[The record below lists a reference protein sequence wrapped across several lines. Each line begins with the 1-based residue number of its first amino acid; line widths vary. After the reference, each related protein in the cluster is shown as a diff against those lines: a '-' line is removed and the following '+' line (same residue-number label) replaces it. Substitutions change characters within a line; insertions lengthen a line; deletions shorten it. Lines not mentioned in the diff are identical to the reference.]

1 MGHPPRAYGSVRTLL
16 ALRNRVVESHP
27 NGAYTHAVRKGWC
40 TLPVTWK
47 WAAHFQ
53 GKGGL
58 MQLRLE
64 SRPVGDVLVVE
75 CHGRIVAGN
84 EVFTLHSFVGD
95 SIVKYGDVVLV
106 LDHVEFVD
114 SSGLG
119 ALVRL
124 MQTARAKGGDLKLS
138 GVPAK
143 TRKTLEMTNLASH
156 FELYDTVEEA
166 ITAAYLGSR
175 YSRGKVGDERS
186 RILCVYES
194 TDVRTFMREVLCGA
208 GYNALTTASIEDARI
223 LLKATKAKLVVI
235 SARMQ
240 ASYGKPTVKVLEEI
254 DPAVAVVVLDDN
266 FATQDPG
273 DAAEKLLSC
282 VCSQPGKA

>member
-1 MGHPPRAYGSVRTLL
+1 
-16 ALRNRVVESHP
+16 
-27 NGAYTHAVRKGWC
+27 
-40 TLPVTWK
+40 
-47 WAAHFQ
+47 
-53 GKGGL
+53 

-64 SRPVGDVLVVE
+64 SRPVGDVLVVD

-84 EVFTLHSFVGD
+84 EVFTLHSYVGD
-95 SIVKYGDVVLV
+95 SIVKYGDVVLD
-106 LDHVEFVD
+106 LSDVEFVD

-124 MQTARAKGGDLKLS
+124 MQTARSKAGDIKLS
-138 GVPAK
+138 RVSPRI
-143 TRKTLEMTNLASH
+143 RKTLEMTGLVTQ
-156 FELYDTVEEA
+156 FEIYDSVEEA

-175 YSRGKVGDERS
+175 YSRGKIGDARS

-194 TDVRTFMREVLCGA
+194 TDVRTFLREVLCGA
-208 GYNALTTASIEDARI
+208 GYNALTTATIEDARI

-240 ASYGKPTVKVLEEI
+240 TVYGKPTRKVLEEI
-254 DPAVAVVVLDDN
+254 DPTVGIVVLDES

-273 DAAEKLLSC
+273 EAAEKLLAC
-282 VCSQPGKA
+282 VGGQQKTA